1 MAITIKE
8 ASNTPLAIAALA
20 KGMADSYVNYSGQR
34 MQDKQYQQTHQYN
47 LDNLAHSK
55 EMEERRMKELE
66 INGAWSRGNQDTLTA
81 NTVTGTNAGIAN
93 AKENTQISRDGLTEQ
108 IDHNDATE
116 TVAAGTL
123 AEGVRR
129 NNATE
134 THATD
139 VLTEQK
145 RSAGVT
151 ERLQQETLDLEK
163 AKELHDQQE
172 LKDPDWKQKI
182 DYAVQLAMQQAP
194 GVDENQVRYAIGMHM
209 LDLTQNNNNTITND
223 SIMSL
228 PYQQILGQAG
238 IVATQNGDKVST
250 GDAAVSVNGPSS
262 LSGAALEPGSSQNNP
277 VYPQSPEEYASLA
290 PGTWIKD
297 KLGLR
302 QKPAD
307 DTAP

>member
-34 MQDKQYQQTHQYN
+34 MQDKQYQQTHQLN
-47 LDNLAHSK
+47 LDNLAHSR

-66 INGAWSRGNQDTLTA
+66 INGAWSRTNTDTLTA
-81 NTVTGTNAGIAN
+81 NTVKGTDAGIAN
-93 AKENTQISRDGLTEQ
+93 AKENTQISRDSLNEQ

-123 AEGVRR
+123 SEGVRR
-129 NNATE
+129 NQATE
-134 THATD
+134 EHATD

-151 ERLQQETLDLEK
+151 ERIQQETLDLAK
-163 AKELHDQQE
+163 AKELHDQQA
-172 LKDPDWKQKI
+172 LTDPEWQQKI
-182 DYAVQLAMQQAP
+182 DYAVKLAMQQAP

-209 LDLTQNNNNTITND
+209 LNLTQNNNNTITNE

-238 IVATQNGDKVST
+238 IVSVQNGEKVST
-250 GDAAVSVNGPSS
+250 GDAAVSVDGPNT
-262 LSGAALEPGSSQNNP
+262 LSAVAQSQGKTPSNPIILRSEEDYNNAE
-277 VYPQSPEEYASLA
+277 V
-290 PGTWIKD
+290 GDWIKEPN
-297 KLGLR
+297 GQLR
-302 QKPAD
+302 QKGAVE
-307 DTAP
+307 

>member
-93 AKENTQISRDGLTEQ
+93 AKENTQISRDGLNEQ

-123 AEGVRR
+123 SEGVRR
-129 NNATE
+129 NQATE

-151 ERLQQETLDLEK
+151 ERIQQETLDLAK
-163 AKELHDQQE
+163 AKELHDQQS

-262 LSGAALEPGSSQNNP
+262 LSDVAQSQGKTPSNP
-277 VYPQSPEEYASLA
+277 IILRSEEDYTNAEV
-290 PGTWIKD
+290 GDWIKEPN
-297 KLGLR
+297 GQLR
-302 QKPAD
+302 QKRAVE
-307 DTAP
+307 